1 VVGSNLRREAPL
13 LAHRIR
19 KAAIKRGAKVSFINA
34 RTYEYLFP
42 VANYL
47 ASNGLGMTEH
57 LAAVVAA
64 AAQARKVAV
73 PKNVDALVAAV
84 TVSDTHRALAAQL
97 SDGERRLILLGAL
110 AQRDGAFAQLRALAA
125 TLAQLTGA
133 QLGYI
138 ADGGNTV
145 AAHLAGAVPHRG
157 VAGQQLSAA
166 GLNVVDMLSAKLK
179 AYLLVGSIEAQ
190 DLPANAVANLRAAD
204 CVVALSSYA
213 SAKDYADIILPI
225 GTFAETSGTYVN
237 LEGRWQS
244 VPGAAKPVGEAR
256 PAWKALRVLANLL
269 NLPEFDYVSSEQ
281 VRDEVQTKAG
291 AVKADNSYGN
301 TSAVTRNSTTAAG
314 EVTLYGSD
322 AVVRRATALQLTR
335 EAQVS
340 KGAGKSAADGAL
352 A

>member
-1 VVGSNLRREAPL
+1 
-13 LAHRIR
+13 LA
-19 KAAIKRGAKVSFINA
+19 
-34 RTYEYLFP
+34 T
-42 VANYL
+42 
-47 ASNGLGMTEH
+47 
-57 LAAVVAA
+57 
-64 AAQARKVAV
+64 
-73 PKNVDALVAAV
+73 
-84 TVSDTHRALAAQL
+84 QL

-110 AQRDGAFAQLRALAA
+110 AQRDGAFAQLRALSAA
-125 TLAQLTGA
+125 LTQLTGA

-145 AAHLAGAVPHRG
+145 AAHLAGVLPHRG
-157 VAGQQLSAA
+157 VAGQSLTKA
-166 GLNVVDMLSAKLK
+166 GLNVTDMLSAKLK

-190 DLPANAVANLRAAD
+190 DLPVNAVANLRAAS

-244 VPGAAKPVGEAR
+244 VPGAAKPVGESR
-256 PAWKALRVLANLL
+256 PAWKVLRVLANLF
-269 NLPEFDYVSSEQ
+269 NLPEFDYISSEQ
-281 VRDEVQTKAG
+281 VRDELQLKAS

-301 TSAVTRNSTTAAG
+301 TSAVSRNSTTAAD

-322 AVVRRATALQLTR
+322 AVLRRATALQLTR
-335 EAQVS
+335 EARL
-340 KGAGKSAADGAL
+340 GKATGNEAL